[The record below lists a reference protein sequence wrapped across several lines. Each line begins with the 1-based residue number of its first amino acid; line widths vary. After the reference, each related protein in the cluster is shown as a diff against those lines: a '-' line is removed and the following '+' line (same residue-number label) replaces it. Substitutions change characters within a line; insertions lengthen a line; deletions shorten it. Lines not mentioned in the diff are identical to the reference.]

1 MHMQSL
7 NVHMSSLIVISP
19 SSSSSSS
26 LSPFGINCYKGGV
39 SLGTRRRM
47 QIHVVIVRDEDVEN
61 GGEMVEVILELLLP
75 LIKSMDAITGR
86 KSLKLTGQ
94 STILS

>member
-1 MHMQSL
+1 
-7 NVHMSSLIVISP
+7 
-19 SSSSSSS
+19 
-26 LSPFGINCYKGGV
+26 
-39 SLGTRRRM
+39 M